1 MVTFLNKTVYI
12 MMNQLSENSINNYKP
27 DVLINI
33 PYNICGF
40 FDYHETKKLI
50 NIGVEKT
57 IEALNLYEDK
67 SI

>member
-1 MVTFLNKTVYI
+1 MVTFLHKTAYI
-12 MMNQLSENSINNYKP
+12 MMSQLSENSIEKYKP

-50 NIGVEKT
+50 QIGLDKT
-57 IEALNLYEDK
+57 IEALNNYENNE
-67 SI
+67 